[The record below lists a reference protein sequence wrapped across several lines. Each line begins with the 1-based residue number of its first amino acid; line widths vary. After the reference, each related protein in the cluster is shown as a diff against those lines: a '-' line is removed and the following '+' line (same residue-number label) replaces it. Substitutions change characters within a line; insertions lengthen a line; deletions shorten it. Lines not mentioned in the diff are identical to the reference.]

1 MKCFADLQV
10 SVEVKM
16 NHLTEATTNA
26 IIIDVIKNQVE
37 IRHTEMIVGMIAG
50 GMIEGMTVE
59 VRVNILVQN
68 VTTRWR

>member
-1 MKCFADLQV
+1 
-10 SVEVKM
+10 M

-26 IIIDVIKNQVE
+26 IIDVIKNQVE
-37 IRHTEMIVGMIAG
+37 IRRTEMIVEMIAG

-68 VTTRWR
+68 VNT

>member
-1 MKCFADLQV
+1 
-10 SVEVKM
+10 M

-59 VRVNILVQN
+59 VRVRHLVAN
-68 VTTRWR
+68 